1 MSVTVRFAPSPTG
14 FIHIGN
20 VRTALFNWLYALQND
35 GQFVLRYDDTDVA
48 RSKTEYA
55 EQIAKDLNWLGVKP
69 HRVEYQSKRMASYNE
84 AAQKLKDSGL
94 LYPCYET
101 ADELERR
108 RKIRLGRKLPPLY
121 GREALKLTDEEK
133 AAFDAEGRKPHWRFL
148 LPNFADDPFTTKR
161 TEIVFD
167 DAVRGRQA
175 VDLASMSDPV
185 LIREDGT
192 YLYTLPSVVDDIE
205 MGVTHIIRGDD
216 HVTNTGAQIA
226 IFEAMGA
233 TAPQFGHHNLLTTI
247 SGEGLSKRTG
257 ALSIKSLEEG
267 GYEPMAVNSLAVLIG
282 TSENVSAVP
291 DMASLSSL
299 FDIAS
304 TTKSAAKF
312 DPAELDGLNETLVH
326 DLAYDDV
333 KERLSV
339 AGVDVTDPRAKDFWT
354 LIVKNLKKVADAG
367 VWWPVIAE
375 GKAADAVLEG
385 DDLDFARSAFDAL
398 PEGEINDQTWK
409 IWTDVLKASSG
420 RKGRSLFMPMRIALT
435 GRAWGP
441 ELADLLPLLGREEI
455 LARRP

>member
-20 VRTALFNWLYALQND
+20 VRTALFNWLYALKND

-69 HRVEYQSKRMASYNE
+69 HRVEYQSKRMANYDE
-84 AAQKLKDSGL
+84 AAQKLKDAGL

-133 AAFDAEGRKPHWRFL
+133 AAFEAEGRKPHWRFL
-148 LPNFADDPFTTKR
+148 LPNFESDPFTTQR

-226 IFEAMGA
+226 LFEAMGA

-291 DMASLSSL
+291 DMKALAEL
-299 FDIAS
+299 FDITS

-312 DPAELDGLNETLVH
+312 DPVELDGLNETLVH
-326 DLAYDDV
+326 ALTFDDV
-333 KERLSV
+333 KERLSA
-339 AGVDVTDPRAKDFWT
+339 AGVDVSDERAKDFWA
-354 LIVKNLKKVADAG
+354 LIVKNLKKVSDAG
-367 VWWPVIAE
+367 DWWPIIAS
-375 GKAADAVLEG
+375 GKASDAVLEG
-385 DDLDFARSAFDAL
+385 DDLDFARGAFDAL
-398 PEGEINDQTWK
+398 PEGPVDNQTWK
-409 IWTDVLKASSG
+409 QWTDALKASSG
-420 RKGRSLFMPMRIALT
+420 RKGRGLFMPLRIALT

>member
-20 VRTALFNWLYALQND
+20 VRTALFNWLYALKND

-48 RSKTEYA
+48 RSKAEYA

-69 HRVEYQSKRMASYNE
+69 HRVEYQSKRMANYDE
-84 AAQKLKDSGL
+84 AAQKLKDAGL

-133 AAFDAEGRKPHWRFL
+133 AAFEAEGRKPHWRFL
-148 LPNFADDPFTTKR
+148 LPNFENDPFTTQR

-226 IFEAMGA
+226 LFEALGA

-291 DMASLSSL
+291 DMQALAGL
-299 FDIAS
+299 FDITS

-326 DLAYDDV
+326 ALTFDDV
-333 KERLSV
+333 KERLSA
-339 AGVDVTDPRAKDFWT
+339 AGVDISDDRAKDFWA
-354 LIVKNLKKVADAG
+354 LIVKNLKKVSDAG
-367 VWWPVIAE
+367 DWWPIIAN
-375 GKAADAVLEG
+375 GKASDAVLEG
-385 DDLDFARSAFDAL
+385 DDLDFARDAFDAL
-398 PEGEINDQTWK
+398 PEGPVDNQTWK
-409 IWTDVLKASSG
+409 QWTDALKASSG
-420 RKGRSLFMPMRIALT
+420 RKGRGLFMPLRIALT